1 MSDANPP
8 GENLSATSEHR
19 PRGVALAPLW
29 VASVL
34 VLALAIAGLGA
45 YLMMRQ
51 PKVVERVLPP
61 PAQPDNMAEA
71 ARRAEAL
78 RARNLDLAR
87 DVEAL
92 RHELEQPAQCPPGTQ
107 LDPAHGIR
115 KSALDGA
122 RGRQGVSNPCTGA

>member
-8 GENLSATSEHR
+8 GANVSPTAEHR
-19 PRGVALAPLW
+19 LRGVALAPLW

-34 VLALAIAGLGA
+34 VLSLAIAGLGA

-51 PKVVERVLPP
+51 PEVVERILPP
-61 PAQPDNMAEA
+61 PAQPDDTAEA

-78 RARNLDLAR
+78 RARNIDLAR

-92 RHELEQPAQCPPGTQ
+92 RHELKQPAECPPGTE
-107 LDPAHGIR
+107 LDPADGIR

-122 RGRQGVSNPCTGA
+122 RGRQGVSNPCMGA

>member
-8 GENLSATSEHR
+8 GGNASPTAEHR
-19 PRGVALAPLW
+19 LRAVALAPLW

-34 VLALAIAGLGA
+34 VLSLAIAGLGE

-51 PKVVERVLPP
+51 PEVVEHILPP
-61 PAQPDNMAEA
+61 PAQPDYTAEA
-71 ARRAEAL
+71 PRRAEAL
-78 RARNLDLAR
+78 RARNIDLAR

-92 RHELEQPAQCPPGTQ
+92 RHELKQPAECPPGTE
-107 LDPAHGIR
+107 LDPADGIR

-122 RGRQGVSNPCTGA
+122 RGRQGVSNPCMGA

>member
-8 GENLSATSEHR
+8 GGNASPTAEHR
-19 PRGVALAPLW
+19 LRAVALAPLW

-34 VLALAIAGLGA
+34 VLSLAIAGLGA

-51 PKVVERVLPP
+51 PEVVERILPP
-61 PAQPDNMAEA
+61 PAQPDYTAEA

-78 RARNLDLAR
+78 RARNIDLAR

-92 RHELEQPAQCPPGTQ
+92 RHELKQPAECPPGTE
-107 LDPAHGIR
+107 LDPADGIR

-122 RGRQGVSNPCTGA
+122 RGRQGVSNPCMGA

>member
-8 GENLSATSEHR
+8 GGNASPTAEHR
-19 PRGVALAPLW
+19 LRAVALAPLW

-34 VLALAIAGLGA
+34 VLSLAIAGLGA

-51 PKVVERVLPP
+51 PELVERILPP
-61 PAQPDNMAEA
+61 PAQPDDTAEA

-78 RARNLDLAR
+78 RARNIDLAR

-92 RHELEQPAQCPPGTQ
+92 RHELKQPAECPPGTE
-107 LDPAHGIR
+107 LDPADGIR

-122 RGRQGVSNPCTGA
+122 RGRQGVSNPCMGA